1 MAFWKPGTI
10 APGTSLDRETEK
22 ETNEALVTF
31 VDRGTSLSIQQ
42 QRKRL
47 PIYKSRDQI
56 LYLIENYQT
65 TIIVGHTGCGKTTQ
79 IPQYLN
85 EAGWTANGYVV
96 ACTQPRRVAATTV
109 ADRVATEMNVKLGE
123 EVGYS
128 IRVIMIDEAH
138 ERSLYTDVLLG
149 ILKKILKKRPE
160 LRIIVSSAT
169 LDAEAFY
176 EYFNTNATN
185 DSEKDN
191 ASIISLEG
199 KMFPVDIHYSKT
211 PCSDYVETSI
221 QTVFDIHVQQPF
233 GDILVFLTGRDE
245 IDFAVGEISERATTL
260 PRSAMKILPL
270 PIYAGLQL
278 EQQLQ
283 IFEPTPYN
291 TRKVIVATNIAEASI
306 TLEGI
311 VYVIDCGFV
320 KLRAHNPKTGME
332 SLVVTP
338 ISKASAQQRAGRA
351 GRVGTGKT
359 YRLYTEDSFYK
370 LNDASIPEIQRSN
383 LAQVV
388 LHLKALGIDNVL
400 RFDFLTPPPAELMIR
415 SLELLYSLK
424 ALDDHGR
431 LTMPLGMQLAEF
443 PVDPMLGKILLDSYK
458 FQCGEEMLS
467 IAAMLSVQ
475 DVFIIP
481 SNSEIDVDEE
491 KRKFTVEEGD
501 HITLLNVFNAF
512 ITRGKKSARWCH
524 EHCLNFRTLS
534 RALSIHQHL
543 KKYLDRFEVPI
554 ESCGNDTVKI
564 RKCLISGYF
573 SQAAKMMPDGSF
585 RTVRDN
591 VILYV
596 HPSSVLFTRNAS
608 WVIFHEVVET
618 TKAFMRDLTVID
630 PAWLAEL
637 ALSIVTFFYLF

>member
-10 APGTSLDRETEK
+10 APGTNLDRETEK

-56 LYLIENYQT
+56 LYLIEKYQT

-79 IPQYLN
+79 LPQYLN
-85 EAGWTANGYVV
+85 EAGWTANGFVV

-128 IRVIMIDEAH
+128 IRFEDCYSPTKTRIKYMTDGMLFRETFGDP
-138 ERSLYTDVLLG
+138 LLLQYT
-149 ILKKILKKRPE
+149 
-160 LRIIVSSAT
+160 T

-176 EYFNTNATN
+176 EFFNTNTTN
-185 DSEKDN
+185 DSTKDN
-191 ASIISLEG
+191 VSIISLEG
-199 KMFPVDIHYSKT
+199 KMFPVDIHYSKIS
-211 PCSDYVETSI
+211 CSDYVEASI
-221 QTVFDIHVQQPF
+221 QTVFDIHAQQPP

-245 IDFAVGEISERATTL
+245 IDSTVGEISERATTL

-270 PIYAGLQL
+270 PIYAGLHL

-283 IFEPTPYN
+283 IFEPAPYN

-311 VYVIDCGFV
+311 VYVVDCGFV
-320 KLRAHNPKTGME
+320 KLRAYNPKTGME
-332 SLVVTP
+332 SLVVCP

-351 GRVGTGKT
+351 GRVGPGKT

-370 LNDASIPEIQRSN
+370 LEDASIPEIQRSK

-388 LHLKALGIDNVL
+388 LHLKALGIENVL
-400 RFDFLTPPPAELMIR
+400 RFDFLTPPPAELMIP

-481 SNSEIDVDEE
+481 SNPDIDVNEE

-524 EHCLNFRTLS
+524 KHCLNFRALS
-534 RALSIHQHL
+534 RALSIRQHL
-543 KKYLDRFEVPI
+543 KKYLDRFEVPL

-585 RTVRDN
+585 RTIRDN
-591 VILYV
+591 VVLYV
-596 HPSSVLFTRNAS
+596 HPTSVLFTRNAP

-637 ALSIVTFFYLF
+637 APHFYEFKKTTEK